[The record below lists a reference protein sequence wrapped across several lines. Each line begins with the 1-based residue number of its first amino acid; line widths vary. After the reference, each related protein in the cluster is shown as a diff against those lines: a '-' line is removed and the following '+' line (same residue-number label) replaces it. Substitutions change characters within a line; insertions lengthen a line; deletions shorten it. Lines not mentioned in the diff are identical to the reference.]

1 MMMTAMNQNF
11 GWEDSAHEYLRLY
24 RELQG

>member
-1 MMMTAMNQNF
+1 MTAMNQNF

>member
-11 GWEDSAHEYLRLY
+11 GWESSAYEYLRLY